1 MYDLA
6 ILGAGWAGYNAAVKA
21 KELGLKVC
29 IIDRSFIG
37 GTCLNAGC
45 IPTKALIQSAKIF
58 ALAKK
63 SRFFGIG
70 PLNPSTDFP
79 KVQDRKNT
87 IILQLR
93 QGMQLGLKGVD
104 FISGEAEFISKNEL
118 KVEDKTIQAKSFL
131 IATGSKTAELA
142 TLKFNGQNIIS
153 SDELLEIKDLP
164 RSLLVVGGGV
174 IGCEFAS
181 LFCALG
187 ASVTIAEK
195 MPQLI
200 PAEDPEIAR
209 KLESTFKKKGIKVN
223 TNFDAATLNI
233 NDYKLVLVCI
243 GRAPRTDGLGL
254 ERIGVNLERGRVA
267 VDDYLRTNV
276 PNIYAAGDCTAKI
289 MLAHYAGY
297 QGKVAAGNIADPAH
311 AVKADN
317 PNVPSAIFTDPEI
330 ASVGLS
336 EEKAKQAGFDVN
348 VKKFDFLA
356 SGMARIMDEA
366 DGFIKVV
373 TDKRDGTVLGASII
387 GPKATELI
395 ATLALAVSAKLKSSQ
410 LKETIFAHPTI
421 SECIGE
427 VFH

>member
-6 ILGAGWAGYNAAVKA
+6 IIGAGWAGYNAAIKA
-21 KELGLKVC
+21 KELGLEVC
-29 IIDRSFIG
+29 IIDRSFVG

-70 PLNPSTDFP
+70 PLNPQADFP
-79 KVQDRKNT
+79 KVQERKNA
-87 IILQLR
+87 IIQQLR

-104 FISGEAEFISKNEL
+104 FIAGEAEFISKDEL
-118 KVEDKTIQAKSFL
+118 KAGDKMIQAKAFL
-131 IATGSKTAELA
+131 IATGSKSVELA
-142 TLKFNGQNIIS
+142 SLKFNGQNIIS
-153 SDELLEIKDLP
+153 SDEILETKDLP
-164 RSLLVVGGGV
+164 RSLLIVGGGV

-209 KLESTFKKKGIKVN
+209 KLENTFKKKGIKVN
-223 TNFDAATLNI
+223 TNFDATTLNI

-243 GRAPRTDGLGL
+243 GRAPRTEGLGL
-254 ERIGVNLERGRVA
+254 EKIGVKLERGRVA
-267 VDDYLRTNV
+267 TDEYLKTNI
-276 PNIYAAGDCTAKI
+276 PNIYAAGDCTANI

-297 QGKVAAGNIADPAH
+297 QGKVAAGNIADPARP
-311 AVKADN
+311 VKADN

-330 ASVGLS
+330 ASVGLN
-336 EEKAKQAGFDVN
+336 EEKAKQAGFDVE

-427 VFH
+427 VFR